1 MLEPLQPQTK
11 VLRPQTIDLTNH
23 SSQNKIVA
31 NVQHEGQEPIW
42 GLKVEVATVESDIF
56 LMAFYQDGDSSPVTP
71 FKRCWPYSRIT
82 LSSSTTI
89 KYMRKY
95 DISFSNDDFQSQI
108 DDAMKKGYHYEPESE
123 IIYEHAIPGC
133 WKLSPSYLN
142 KLYIQR
148 EMLFE
153 IKLGV
158 TILAADAFVDMA
170 PKGIYSFKWNK
181 EKGLIAY
188 AVDTT
193 KISTERSGFI
203 PERSL
208 VIPEVSIGDTRIHK
222 QGLRIR
228 LSHDMIELSNE
239 AYRAALAQAS
249 QGRERRD
256 VEMEIKIPGN
266 FDTNGFSQLFR
277 LPIVREGTPIYHC
290 SKTTKWVLGA
300 AILRMFKISI
310 DTTGR
315 KKLYQII
322 RYKNSN
328 EWSGAKSENS
338 AAETSSKLRTIT
350 HEDSAAETSYKRRKV
365 FHENSAAEDNNLDGI
380 LYISTDE
387 PYAKS
392 SSTHEF
398 QAKK

>member
-1 MLEPLQPQTK
+1 MTM
-11 VLRPQTIDLTNH
+11 R
-23 SSQNKIVA
+23 S
-31 NVQHEGQEPIW
+31 VQHEGQEPIW
-42 GLKVEVATVESDIF
+42 GLKVEVATVESNII

-95 DISFSNDDFQSQI
+95 DISFSNDDYQSQI

-142 KLYIQR
+142 KLYIER

-193 KISTERSGFI
+193 KISTERSDFI
-203 PERSL
+203 PERNL
-208 VIPEVSIGDTRIHK
+208 VIPEVSIGDTRIHL

-239 AYRAALAQAS
+239 AYRAALEQAT
-249 QGRERRD
+249 QRRD
-256 VEMEIKIPGN
+256 VEMKIKIPGN

-277 LPIVREGTPIYHC
+277 LPIVRKGTPIYHC

-300 AILRMFKISI
+300 VILRMFKISI

-315 KKLYQII
+315 KKLYQIT

-328 EWSGAKSENS
+328 EWSGAKFEDS
-338 AAETSSKLRTIT
+338 AAETSSKLLTIT
-350 HEDSAAETSYKRRKV
+350 HEDSAAETSSKRRKV
-365 FHENSAAEDNNLDGI
+365 FHENSAAEDNNPDRI
-380 LYISTDE
+380 LNT
-387 PYAKS
+387 
-392 SSTHEF
+392 
-398 QAKK
+398 